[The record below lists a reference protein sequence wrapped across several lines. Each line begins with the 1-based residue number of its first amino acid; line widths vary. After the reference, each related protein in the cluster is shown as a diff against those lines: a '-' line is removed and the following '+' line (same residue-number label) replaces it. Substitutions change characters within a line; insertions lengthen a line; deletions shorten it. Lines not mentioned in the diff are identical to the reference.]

1 MNKVIEI
8 GRAVAEPEYRQTAS
22 GIPVTKF
29 RMAVNRRYK
38 NTEGK
43 YEADFFDVICW
54 RGLADLVKMYLA
66 KGDRCAVIGSLQ
78 TRSYDDK
85 NGVKRY
91 ITEIVADEVEFLNS
105 KPKEDAPAQSEVP
118 QYQPPQY
125 QQTGFTQVEDD
136 ELPF

>member
-8 GRAVAEPEYRQTAS
+8 GRVAAEPEYRQTAS

-29 RMAVNRRYK
+29 RLAVQRKFK
-38 NTEGK
+38 NAEGK
-43 YEADFFDVICW
+43 YDADFFDVICW
-54 RGLADLVKMYLA
+54 RGTAENVKMYLA

-91 ITEIVADEVEFLNS
+91 VTEIMAEEVEFLNS
-105 KPKEDAPAQSEVP
+105 RPKEDAPAHEEP
-118 QYQPPQY
+118 QQY
-125 QQTGFTQVEDD
+125 QQAGFTQVEDD

>member
-1 MNKVIEI
+1 
-8 GRAVAEPEYRQTAS
+8 
-22 GIPVTKF
+22 
-29 RMAVNRRYK
+29 MAVSRRYK
-38 NTEGK
+38 NAQGNH
-43 YEADFFDVICW
+43 EADFFDVICW
-54 RGLADLVKMYLA
+54 RGLAELVKTYLA
-66 KGDRCAVIGSLQ
+66 KGDRCAVVGSLQ

-91 ITEIVADEVEFLNS
+91 VTEVIADETEFLNS
-105 KPKEDAPAQSEVP
+105 RPKEDAPAQAET